1 MAPIPG
7 GGGGS
12 TLGPGISYF
21 KGCGKEAL
29 GSVTTAK
36 NGTKSGLETVV
47 DDNNNVVAESLGA
60 VSIIDSPTI
69 KGWRVAGYLQ
79 ASKKSQPSLTY
90 PQVRPDAMAD
100 SHEQSDSSAKRLG
113 DEYPTSGHDSEAA
126 VTSEDKTYIN
136 ASGHV
141 QELRRNF
148 SLFSLAGIGLVVGNV
163 WPAIGGSILVAI
175 FNGGPPGVLYE
186 FLAVSICYWNVAASI
201 AELASS
207 MPSSAGVYH
216 WASVTPGRRWGRPI
230 GFFAGWWNYFAWL
243 LGSASMTSI
252 FGNTIVQMYAV
263 MHPGFVAKQWHVFVV
278 YVIFTWVACLSV
290 IFGNSLMP
298 ALNRA
303 GAFCI
308 VAFFIITVV
317 VVTMMP
323 GLEGHAGHASSAFVW
338 TEWKADIGYPNGF
351 VFLAGMLNGAYSV
364 GPVDAVTHLAE
375 EIPNPGR
382 NVPLA
387 IAMQVS
393 IGFVTG
399 FAYLVA
405 ILYSINDYDALFQ
418 SQYPIAEIYRQAT
431 GSNSGSCALLSMI
444 LIAISFTVLG
454 LHITCGRTLWALA
467 RDGATPMQNKLT
479 QISPKQHVPIY
490 TTVISAVLTT
500 VLGAIY
506 VGSTTAFNA
515 FCSGFILLS
524 SSSFIA
530 CILPNILTGRKN
542 IQYGPFKLKGALGFI
557 INGVSCL
564 YLLVFSV
571 IYTFPPSLPTDASTM
586 NYSSLIWGGLTIFVA
601 ILWIVKSR
609 SGYHGPLPR
618 DS

>member
-1 MAPIPG
+1 ME
-7 GGGGS
+7 GS
-12 TLGPGISYF
+12 GASS
-21 KGCGKEAL
+21 GKPACAMDHKA
-29 GSVTTAK
+29 THDPKA
-36 NGTKSGLETVV
+36 
-47 DDNNNVVAESLGA
+47 A
-60 VSIIDSPTI
+60 VSS
-69 KGWRVAGYLQ
+69 A
-79 ASKKSQPSLTY
+79 
-90 PQVRPDAMAD
+90 AD
-100 SHEQSDSSAKRLG
+100 
-113 DEYPTSGHDSEAA
+113 DE
-126 VTSEDKTYIN
+126 YIN

-186 FLAVSICYWNVAASI
+186 FMAVSVCYWNVAASI

-216 WASVTPGRRWGRPI
+216 WASVTPGKRWGRPL

-243 LGSASMTSI
+243 LGAASMTSI

-263 MHPGFVAKQWHVFVV
+263 MHPGFVAKQWHVFVA
-278 YVIFTWVACLSV
+278 YVLFTWLACLSV
-290 IFGNSLMP
+290 IFGNRLMP
-298 ALNRA
+298 GLNRA

-308 VAFFIITVV
+308 IAFFLITVV
-317 VVTMMP
+317 VVTTVP
-323 GLEGHAGHASSAFVW
+323 GLEGHPGHASSAFVW
-338 TEWKADIGYPNGF
+338 TQWTADIGYPDGF

-375 EIPNPGR
+375 EIPHPER

-399 FAYLVA
+399 LAYLVA
-405 ILYSINDYDALFQ
+405 VLYAINDYDGLLQ

-431 GSNSGSCALLSMI
+431 GSNAGACALLSMI
-444 LIAISFTVLG
+444 LVTISFTVLG

-467 RDGATPMQNKLT
+467 RDGATPMQDKLM
-479 QISPKQHVPIY
+479 QISPRQHIPVY
-490 TTVISAVLTT
+490 TTVVSAVLTT
-500 VLGAIY
+500 LLGAIY

-515 FCSGFILLS
+515 FVSGFILLS
-524 SSSFIA
+524 SSSFVA

-542 IQYGPFKLKGALGFI
+542 IRYGPFRLGRVVGFLV
-557 INGVSCL
+557 NGVSCL
-564 YLLVFSV
+564 YLLVWGV
-571 IYTFPPSLPTDASTM
+571 IYTFPPTLPTNAETM

-601 ILWIVKSR
+601 VLWLFKASK
-609 SGYHGPLPR
+609 GYRGPLQ
-618 DS
+618 DDL